1 MNRSIRSQREIIAVY
16 KSLIKIASNN
26 IDKRVKT
33 DWGTWIPTM
42 KGIATMSRRMEKLI
56 RGV

>member
-16 KSLIKIASNN
+16 RSLITIATDNLGKI
-26 IDKRVKT
+26 VKT

-42 KGIATMSRRMEKLI
+42 KGILTMSKRMEKLS
-56 RGV
+56 RGE